1 MPDGFTSTTGRDSAA
16 FTKTVLERMTAFKSE
31 AAEIAASVEDVS
43 RFLAGQMHVFHQ
55 LSDIANQMNDAISAI
70 DRGARETDHVSTE
83 ANQRSAES
91 LSTVEAAI
99 GSVRDLASSV
109 RAIQTRLGELDSH
122 LASVGTSSKDIQ
134 SIAKQTNLLALN
146 ATIESQ
152 RAGEAGKGF
161 AVVANEVKSLAR
173 KAGDVT
179 HGIEAAVDT
188 LTESISDLIIATGET
203 ATTAATVS
211 DGVGVISATI
221 QGFGAV
227 LEQIHGKV
235 EEISTAADDGKTQ
248 CEDVIDY
255 IDTFMISLSTTGETL
270 EEAKGKIDTLVA
282 HSVETVAF
290 IGANRPE

>member
-1 MPDGFTSTTGRDSAA
+1 MPDGFTNTADRDVAG
-16 FTKTVLERMTAFKSE
+16 FTKTVLDRMNVFKSE

-43 RFLAGQMHVFHQ
+43 RFLAGQMQVFHQ
-55 LSDIANQMNDAISAI
+55 LSDIANQMSDAIAGI
-70 DRGARETDHVSTE
+70 DQGARETDQVSTD
-83 ANQRSAES
+83 ANRRSADS

-99 GSVRDLASSV
+99 GSIRDLASSV
-109 RAIQTRLGELDSH
+109 RQIQTSLGELDGH

-134 SIAKQTNLLALN
+134 LIAKQTNLLALN

-179 HGIEAAVDT
+179 HGIEAAVNT
-188 LTESISDLIIATGET
+188 LTGSIGDLIIATGDT

-221 QGFGAV
+221 QGFGAA

-235 EEISTAADDGKTQ
+235 EEISTAAEDGKTQ

-270 EEAKGKIDTLVA
+270 DEAKGKIDTLFA
-282 HSVETVAF
+282 HSVDTVAF
-290 IGANRPE
+290 ISAHRPD